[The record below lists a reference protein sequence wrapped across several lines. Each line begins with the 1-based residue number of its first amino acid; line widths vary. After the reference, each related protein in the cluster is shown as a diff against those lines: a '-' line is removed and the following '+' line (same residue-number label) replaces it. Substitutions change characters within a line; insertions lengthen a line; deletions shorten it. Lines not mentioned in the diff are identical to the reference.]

1 MKVLLS
7 LALTIMATACLGEIH
22 SLAPAR
28 IKRGEWEKWMQS
40 LKVCRGPVQGG
51 PRCCCG
57 ANFGAY
63 YYDVESGTCKLN
75 KYGGCSATMNNFYSM
90 EECEKTCLPKT
101 DVCELPLKTGPCKV
115 APLTRYF
122 FNVDSQECERFTYG
136 GCGGN
141 ANNFPSM
148 RDCKERC
155 DSVVR
160 SSSSSSSSSSS
171 ESDSESEK
179 LIQIAS
185 SNEMPKEKDGVAGK
199 ASKLIKKPLSELKA
213 LKTRRKFA
221 LGQKVEQAE
230 ATDAKRKYTFLE
242 ECCHEAPCSK
252 EEVVELAA
260 LGTDI
265 YREMEKYY
273 WCRP

>member
-7 LALTIMATACLGEIH
+7 LALMMATACLGELH
-22 SLAPAR
+22 SLFPSLVRAR
-28 IKRGEWEKWMQS
+28 INTPSGT
-40 LKVCRGPVQGG
+40 VCRGPPDSGRCLGYSQRYYYSVESDSCIGFIYGLCGG
-51 PRCCCG
+51 NKN
-57 ANFGAY
+57 NFGS
-63 YYDVESGTCKLN
+63 V
-75 KYGGCSATMNNFYSM
+75 
-90 EECEKTCLPKT
+90 EECQETCSSKT
-101 DVCELPLKTGPCKV
+101 DVCQLPQKTGPCK
-115 APLTRYF
+115 ASLTRYF
-122 FNVDSQECERFTYG
+122 FNDDSQECERFTYG
-136 GCGGN
+136 GCEGN
-141 ANNFPSM
+141 ANNFLTK

-160 SSSSSSSSSSS
+160 SSSS
-171 ESDSESEK
+171 ESDSES
-179 LIQIAS
+179 
-185 SNEMPKEKDGVAGK
+185 EMPKEKDGVAGK

-230 ATDAKRKYTFLE
+230 ATDAKPKYTFLE

-260 LGTDI
+260 SGQDLS
-265 YREMEKYY
+265 REMKKYH